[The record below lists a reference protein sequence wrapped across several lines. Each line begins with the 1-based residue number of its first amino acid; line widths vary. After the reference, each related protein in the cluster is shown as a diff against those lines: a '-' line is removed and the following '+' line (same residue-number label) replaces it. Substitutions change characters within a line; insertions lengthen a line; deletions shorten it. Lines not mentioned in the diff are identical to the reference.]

1 MTNKINSS
9 TNQVDCVDARFG
21 RDMELSNEML
31 VSVRNVFSIIYRKK
45 YWIILSVVISMSI
58 TLYYAV
64 NMKEVWMAK
73 AVVKKPNYETISKL
87 TNNVASVLKFLKIED
102 NSIKIIT
109 SEKKIKVDPIDETL
123 DFDSLYRRFLV
134 NYETFDN
141 KIEFISSSSKY
152 KDGLNLFH
160 ENGTSSNNEVML
172 INLAKNIGLEQEG
185 KPGENK
191 FRLTFKSQSRD
202 DSLKLLN
209 EYIAF
214 INYKV
219 SLEVREEIK
228 NLVEAKMLEL
238 ESEKKFLM
246 QKINLIMD
254 RNMQV
259 NPALDNLT
267 KLDFESNVLEI
278 NIKIGMLKE
287 YLANQQTLE
296 FEAISYLMQ
305 PRGSIKPETP
315 SVKFLLFLSVIFG
328 FISGLILVLISSLF
342 EKEKL

>member
-1 MTNKINSS
+1 
-9 TNQVDCVDARFG
+9 
-21 RDMELSNEML
+21 
-31 VSVRNVFSIIYRKK
+31 
-45 YWIILSVVISMSI
+45 
-58 TLYYAV
+58 
-64 NMKEVWMAK
+64 
-73 AVVKKPNYETISKL
+73 
-87 TNNVASVLKFLKIED
+87 
-102 NSIKIIT
+102 
-109 SEKKIKVDPIDETL
+109 
-123 DFDSLYRRFLV
+123 
-134 NYETFDN
+134 
-141 KIEFISSSSKY
+141 
-152 KDGLNLFH
+152 
-160 ENGTSSNNEVML
+160 
-172 INLAKNIGLEQEG
+172 
-185 KPGENK
+185 
-191 FRLTFKSQSRD
+191 
-202 DSLKLLN
+202 
-209 EYIAF
+209 
-214 INYKV
+214 

-238 ESEKKFLM
+238 ENEKKFLM

-254 RNMQV
+254 RNRQV

-267 KLDFESNVLEI
+267 KLDFESDVLEI